1 MQEAYVNV
9 NNIPTHILT
18 RGKWIEES
26 FSNNQKEVVICITG
40 NPGLPGF
47 YTKYISKIHENL
59 VDDIPVWVI
68 GNFNS
73 CVDKKTHILAHLYS
87 ATSH

>member
-26 FSNNQKEVVICITG
+26 FSNNQKEVVIIITG

-47 YTKYISKIHENL
+47 YTKYISTIHENL

-68 GNFNS
+68 GNLNS
-73 CVDKKTHILAHLYS
+73 IFYS
-87 ATSH
+87 LHNF